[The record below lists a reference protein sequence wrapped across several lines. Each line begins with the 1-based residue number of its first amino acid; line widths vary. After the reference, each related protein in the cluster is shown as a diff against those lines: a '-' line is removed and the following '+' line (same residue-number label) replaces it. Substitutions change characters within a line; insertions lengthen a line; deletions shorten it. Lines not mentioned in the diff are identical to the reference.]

1 MTDRIDHGASR
12 VLASPNKFRLAV
24 LGFNCSG
31 GCSITTAPGAA
42 EAEWTESVRIA
53 QAADTANIEAIIPL
67 GRWLGFGGDMNFNG
81 RSFETFAWAAGIAA
95 LTQRA
100 QVFSTFH
107 VPTAHPVRVA
117 KTIATIDHIS
127 NGRFGINIVAGW
139 NEEEISMFGLT
150 QREHDER
157 YDYADEFMDV
167 LVRLCNEKE
176 SFDYAGK
183 YFNVPGAFSEPKPV
197 QSPRPVVMG
206 AAISPK
212 GHEFAAKHAD
222 INFIA
227 FDELST
233 AKQLVDNVKSLA
245 REKYGREIIVFGM
258 GAVICA
264 ETEKQ
269 AQKDYHYYV
278 DETGDW
284 DTAYSMVD
292 AMVKNEYTGQ
302 FERESL
308 VRKMIGGWGAQPLVG
323 SPEQVVDGMRQMSEA
338 GMDGMTISWVNYEE
352 GIEQF
357 RTELMPLM
365 IEAGLRVDEPP
376 LEAPQLKPVAASE
389 TTRG

>member
-42 EAEWTESVRIA
+42 EAEWSESVRIA
-53 QAADTANIEAIIPL
+53 QAADRANIEAIIPL

-167 LVRLCNEKE
+167 LVRLCNE
-176 SFDYAGK
+176 
-183 YFNVPGAFSEPKPV
+183 
-197 QSPRPVVMG
+197 
-206 AAISPK
+206 
-212 GHEFAAKHAD
+212 
-222 INFIA
+222 
-227 FDELST
+227 
-233 AKQLVDNVKSLA
+233 
-245 REKYGREIIVFGM
+245 
-258 GAVICA
+258 
-264 ETEKQ
+264 
-269 AQKDYHYYV
+269 
-278 DETGDW
+278 
-284 DTAYSMVD
+284 
-292 AMVKNEYTGQ
+292 
-302 FERESL
+302 
-308 VRKMIGGWGAQPLVG
+308 
-323 SPEQVVDGMRQMSEA
+323 
-338 GMDGMTISWVNYEE
+338 
-352 GIEQF
+352 
-357 RTELMPLM
+357 
-365 IEAGLRVDEPP
+365 
-376 LEAPQLKPVAASE
+376 
-389 TTRG
+389 